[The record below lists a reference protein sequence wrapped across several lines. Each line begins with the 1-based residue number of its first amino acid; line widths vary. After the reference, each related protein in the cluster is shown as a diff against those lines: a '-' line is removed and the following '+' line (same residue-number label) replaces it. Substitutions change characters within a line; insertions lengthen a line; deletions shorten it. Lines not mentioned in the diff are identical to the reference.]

1 MDVKI
6 YKVKSF
12 QKWAKKQLIKDDL
25 LLKAIY
31 EIKSGL
37 FDAKIGSFLYKK
49 RIAFKGKGKRGS
61 ARTILAYKEGNKV
74 IFLYGFAKNERDNI
88 TKKEQE
94 ALNEYAKMYMAL
106 SAAAIKK
113 VVNLGELIEVVKNGQ
128 QDIKHNS

>member
-1 MDVKI
+1 
-6 YKVKSF
+6 
-12 QKWAKKQLIKDDL
+12 
-25 LLKAIY
+25 
-31 EIKSGL
+31 
-37 FDAKIGSFLYKK
+37 
-49 RIAFKGKGKRGS
+49 
-61 ARTILAYKEGNKV
+61 V

-88 TKKEQE
+88 NKKEQE